1 MLDYNNVTKKKIMKT
16 EKLIL
21 KMLAL
26 AIFISVSSCG
36 EDYLEENPTT
46 FVDPGRLVV
55 DEEGAAIY
63 LVGAYGAVQESV
75 SSGTGAKSNEGFAVH
90 WGTMATDE
98 VVLPGW
104 AGDRKLIFLQQVT
117 SNNAT
122 VENIWN
128 NLYFSLNK
136 VNSAVDKISALTADQ
151 IDLDIRDTMV
161 GEARF
166 LRSTIN
172 FALVSAWE
180 NVPLIKN
187 ELADFANIE
196 LPSQATPEEVYEFII
211 DDLKF
216 AEANLEAGQGG
227 GRATKGA
234 AQALLGKVYLQ
245 MTGFPLNQ
253 TDKFALAEVELQ
265 KVIDSGVYG
274 LLQNYP
280 EVFDLDNEQ
289 SKEMVF
295 SIGMNGPGEREG
307 GILST
312 FYGPNGNVNNGGGF
326 GTCYV
331 NASSVARY
339 DDDDIRLLNNIA
351 KHNANIWSPEEGM
364 NNPVA
369 WGNIDWQWR
378 GWKWHA
384 SKPNDYT
391 NDTPF
396 DNPYIRYADVLLMYA
411 EAQNG
416 QGTLTQAT
424 LDFTVNALRD
434 RARLEAGAVPAMVLA
449 SQSENADE
457 LLDERYR
464 ELIFEGWRRND
475 LIRFGKYEDAVL
487 GINQSGWTTAGN
499 PGPNYSDFR
508 IRWPIPT
515 AEMQLNPNLVQNP
528 GY

>member
-1 MLDYNNVTKKKIMKT
+1 MKT
-16 EKLIL
+16 KKLIL
-21 KMLAL
+21 KLLAL
-26 AIFISVSSCG
+26 AIFISVSSCS
-36 EDYLEENPTT
+36 EDYLKENPTT
-46 FVDPGRLVV
+46 FVDPERLVV
-55 DEEGAAIY
+55 DEAGASIY

-75 SSGTGAKSNEGFAVH
+75 SSGTGAKSNVGWGVH

-117 SNNAT
+117 ANNAT
-122 VENIWN
+122 IENIWA
-128 NLYFSLNK
+128 NLYISLNS
-136 VNSAVDKISALTADQ
+136 VNSAVDKISALTAQQ
-151 IDLDIRDTMV
+151 IDLDVRDTMIA
-161 GEARF
+161 EARF

-180 NVPLIKN
+180 NIPLVKN
-187 ELADFANIE
+187 ESTDLANLD
-196 LPSQATPEEVYEFII
+196 LPAQASTEEVYEFII
-211 DDLKF
+211 EDLKF

-280 EVFDLDNEQ
+280 EVFDLNNEQ

-307 GILST
+307 GLLST

-331 NASSVARY
+331 NAASVAKY
-339 DDDDIRLLNNIA
+339 DADDIRLLNNIA
-351 KHNANIWSPEEGM
+351 KHNANNWTPEEGM
-364 NNPVA
+364 YNPVS

-416 QGTLTQAT
+416 QGTLTQNT
-424 LDFTVNALRD
+424 IDNTVNLLKA
-434 RARLEAGAVPAMVLA
+434 RARMNATAVPDMVLG
-449 SQSENADE
+449 SQSDNADE

-464 ELIFEGWRRND
+464 ELILEGWRRND
-475 LIRFGKYEDAVL
+475 LIRFGKYEQVVL

-499 PGPNYSDFR
+499 PGPNYANFR
-508 IRWPIPT
+508 IRWPIPVG
-515 AEMQLNPNLVQNP
+515 EMQLNPNLVQNP